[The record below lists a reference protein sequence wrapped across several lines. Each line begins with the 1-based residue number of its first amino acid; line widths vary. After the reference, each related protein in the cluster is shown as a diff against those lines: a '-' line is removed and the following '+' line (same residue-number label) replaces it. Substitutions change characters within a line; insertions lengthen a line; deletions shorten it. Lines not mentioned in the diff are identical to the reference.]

1 MRDINLT
8 SRDIYGKVGF
18 GIKSNHNSGIEIVLQ
33 KITSLLLSSNKNTYF
48 SNIIGGNL
56 HSVGNYNF
64 SENGND
70 DFAIMLG
77 DSILNIKNLLQ
88 QEDVT
93 NNTVYEDRLKNITVK
108 KILFDK
114 KISTIVITLNVST
127 NTSSK
132 TITLPVK

>member
-1 MRDINLT
+1 M
-8 SRDIYGKVGF
+8 YGKVGF
-18 GIKSNHNSGIEIVLQ
+18 GIKQNHNSGLEIVLQ
-33 KITSLLLSSNKNTYF
+33 KIVSLLLSVNKSTYF
-48 SNIIGGNL
+48 GNIVGGNL
-56 HSVGNYNF
+56 KSIGTYNF
-64 SENGND
+64 SDNGND

-93 NNTVYEDRLKNITVK
+93 NNTNYEDRLKNISVK
-108 KILFDK
+108 NILFDK
-114 KISTIVITLNVST
+114 KLSCVVISLNVST